1 MERQQEREELIEKL
15 NSCHGC
21 EWPYCETIIDL
32 YLHIAYDDFDERE
45 ELMLRFRC
53 MEVVNYLLT
62 FLNIDM
68 IKQLLI
74 ASLKRPT
81 WHPLTVLGL
90 EDYGFSHELRY
101 DILDNISR
109 IYRDVGME
117 DSADK
122 AITIRE
128 MSYYSS

>member
-1 MERQQEREELIEKL
+1 MNRQQEREKLIEKL
-15 NSCHGC
+15 NSCYGN
-21 EWPYCETIIDL
+21 EWPYCECIIDL
-32 YLHIAYDDFDERE
+32 YLHISYDDFDLRE

-53 MEVVNYLLT
+53 MEVVDYLLT
-62 FLNIDM
+62 FLNMDM

-74 ASLKRPT
+74 AMLKRPT

-90 EDYGFSHELRY
+90 GDYGFSRELRH

-122 AITIRE
+122 AVTIRE